1 MEILTKLESEITN
14 ISQFKVR
21 SCNYI
26 LSRSYLLHPGQHCG
40 LAEEGG
46 GPPGDLQHSH
56 LPPPRHS
63 RLLQAV
69 PRGARHQG
77 QTAPHLAIPSLPLPH
92 LGPAEAA
99 HLVVPQEDHQG
110 REEAGAAQAEEGED
124 P

>member
-1 MEILTKLESEITN
+1 MEILTKLESDIN
-14 ISQFKVR
+14 KISQFKV
-21 SCNYI
+21 SKIFQFLPLYPD
-26 LSRSYLLHPGQHCG
+26 LLGQHSCIS
-40 LAEEGG
+40 EEGCRL
-46 GPPGDLQHSH
+46 PGHLQHSH

-69 PRGARHQG
+69 PRSARHQG

-92 LGPAEAA
+92 LGPEETA